1 MEATLIDILNAS
13 ETYGYIAALLTT
25 IAFLPQLIKTFKT
38 KSANDVSLVM
48 LIMFMTGLVF
58 WIIYGWKANAIPVL
72 LANIT
77 TLILNSS
84 ILILKL
90 LYKE

>member
-84 ILILKL
+84 ILCLKL

>member
-1 MEATLIDILNAS
+1 MEISLIDQLELTEI
-13 ETYGYIAALLTT
+13 YGYIAALLTT
-25 IAFLPQLIKTFKT
+25 LAFLPQLLKTLKT
-38 KSANDVSLVM
+38 QSANDVSLIM

-72 LANIT
+72 IANII

-90 LYKE
+90 KYKN

>member
-1 MEATLIDILNAS
+1 MEATLIDIINAS
-13 ETYGYIAALLTT
+13 ETYGYIAALLTAM
-25 IAFLPQLIKTFKT
+25 AFLPQLIKTFKT

-90 LYKE
+90 LYKD

>member
-1 MEATLIDILNAS
+1 MEATLIDILKAS

-25 IAFLPQLIKTFKT
+25 IAFLPQLTKTFKT

-58 WIIYGWKANAIPVL
+58 WIIYGWKTNAIPVL

-84 ILILKL
+84 ILILKV

>member
-1 MEATLIDILNAS
+1 MESALIDILKAS

-77 TLILNSS
+77 TLILNGS

>member
-1 MEATLIDILNAS
+1 MESTLIDILKAS